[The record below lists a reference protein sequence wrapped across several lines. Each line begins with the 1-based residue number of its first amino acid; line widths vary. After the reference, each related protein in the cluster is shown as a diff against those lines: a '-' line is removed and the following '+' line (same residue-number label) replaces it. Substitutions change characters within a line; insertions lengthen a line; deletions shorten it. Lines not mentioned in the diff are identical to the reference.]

1 VRPAG
6 ALRAAVGPD
15 VVIEIADPLAHVVVR
30 SADDGTATT
39 LLMPVRLDQRP
50 AGSRCRP

>member
-1 VRPAG
+1 VNDRLSIGECARRAG
-6 ALRAAVGPD
+6 CAVVGPD

-39 LLMPVRLDQRP
+39 LLMSVRLD
-50 AGSRCRP
+50 